1 MPAQKGNSSFT
12 DTDGRKIFVKL
23 TGMKNIALRIT
34 AVMAAA
40 MTAILPSSAQQ
51 YPDGIIDKTVAVV
64 GNEMISISQIE
75 EEVQIMRAQGMA
87 SDRNIRC
94 ELLEQ
99 MMTSKLFLIQ
109 ARLDSLTVNNDMV
122 EAELSNRVDNI
133 RTQLGGD
140 ENVEKYFGKP
150 LYKLRQEWRQTLQD
164 QSLTQQMQQN
174 VASSAPEMTP
184 FDVQEYVDATDSLD
198 LPVVPIKYQLSQI
211 CIYPDREA
219 ANLAVKDRL
228 LAIRERIMNGEK
240 FAVLARIYSQD
251 PGSARRGGE
260 LGMASKSVFWPA
272 FSDAAMALKPGIV
285 SQIVET
291 PDGFHIIEV
300 LEKKGDMFNARHIL
314 MKPEYTADD
323 MEKAFK
329 TLDSLKTELQNGA
342 VSFDL
347 AARFY
352 SQDPSTRTN
361 GGQMSDPNT
370 GSSYF
375 EIDQLKPEDYNAIK
389 DLKEGEISAPF
400 ESRDNEG
407 RSGNT
412 VYKIVKVDKIIPAHT
427 ASFEEDYNLLME
439 QAKNELAMKAI
450 DDFIDGK
457 LATTYIVID
466 PLFKDCYFEHDGW
479 YTKFR
484 ETE

>member
-1 MPAQKGNSSFT
+1 MEKMKVLAALLAFMVLQAPVSAQK
-12 DTDGRKIFVKL
+12 
-23 TGMKNIALRIT
+23 
-34 AVMAAA
+34 
-40 MTAILPSSAQQ
+40 

-64 GNEMISISQIE
+64 GNEMISVSQIE
-75 EEVQIMRAQGMA
+75 EEVQVMRAQGMA

-99 MMTSKLFLIQ
+99 MMTAKLFLIQ

-122 EAELSNRVDNI
+122 ESDLRNRVDNI

-150 LYKLRQEWRQTLQD
+150 LYRLRQEWRQTLQD

-174 VASSAPEMTP
+174 VASSVSEMTP
-184 FDVQEYVDATDSLD
+184 YDVQKYVEATDSLD

-219 ANLAVKDRL
+219 ANLAVKERL

-240 FAVLARIYSQD
+240 FSVLAMIYSQD

-314 MKPEYTADD
+314 LKPEYTAEDKT
-323 MEKAFK
+323 KAFT
-329 TLDSLKTELQNGA
+329 TLDSLKTELTNGA

-352 SQDPSTRTN
+352 SQDPATRTN
-361 GGQMSDPNT
+361 GGQMADPST

-389 DLKEGEISAPF
+389 DLKEGEISEPF

-412 VYKIVKVDKIIPAHT
+412 VYKIIKVDKIIPAHT
-427 ASFEEDYNLLME
+427 ASFSEDYTMLSE
-439 QAKNELAMKAI
+439 QAQNERAMNAI
-450 DDFIDGK
+450 DEFIK
-457 LATTYIVID
+457 KKISETYIVID
-466 PLFKDCYFEHDGW
+466 PIFKDCPFTHEEWMD
-479 YTKFR
+479 KIR
-484 ETE
+484 TEE